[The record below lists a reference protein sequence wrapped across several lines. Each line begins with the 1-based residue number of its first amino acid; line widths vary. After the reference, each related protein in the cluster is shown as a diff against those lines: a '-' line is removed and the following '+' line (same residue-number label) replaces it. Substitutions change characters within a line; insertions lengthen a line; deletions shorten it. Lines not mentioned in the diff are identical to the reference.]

1 MVFYKYK
8 YNEECFCEMSNVLMN
23 VVLKR
28 YINTLFCVIFGVF
41 CVIVLI
47 NVWSLC
53 KFSERTMKRGV
64 CQVPGRG
71 TRSAGLIGAT
81 RFIDEIYVTILT

>member
-1 MVFYKYK
+1 M
-8 YNEECFCEMSNVLMN
+8 CENV
-23 VVLKR
+23 R
-28 YINTLFCVIFGVF
+28 
-41 CVIVLI
+41 
-47 NVWSLC
+47 SLC